1 MASQYRQRRKKKKT
15 MGEGGGEKSLK
26 NNENKVKKKKK
37 KMVKHHKIVQD
48 ETICGEMYM
57 ESLGQPEYQL
67 KTNTAFIIH
76 SSLFFLGSL
85 GLSA

>member
-1 MASQYRQRRKKKKT
+1 
-15 MGEGGGEKSLK
+15 MGEGGRKFLK
-26 NNENKVKKKKK
+26 NNKNKVKNKKKKK
-37 KMVKHHKIVQD
+37 KMIKHHKIVQD

-57 ESLGQPEYQL
+57 ESLEQPEYQL
-67 KTNTAFIIH
+67 KTNTAFIIY

>member
-1 MASQYRQRRKKKKT
+1 
-15 MGEGGGEKSLK
+15 
-26 NNENKVKKKKK
+26 
-37 KMVKHHKIVQD
+37 MVKHHKIVQD